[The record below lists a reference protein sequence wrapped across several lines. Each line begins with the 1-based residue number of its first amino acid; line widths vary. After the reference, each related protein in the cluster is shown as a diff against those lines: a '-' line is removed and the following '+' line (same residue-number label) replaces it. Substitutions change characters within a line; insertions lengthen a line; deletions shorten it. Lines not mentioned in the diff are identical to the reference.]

1 MDAVR
6 CAGCGGTVVAAPGA
20 RLPACLFCGE
30 TALAPVD
37 ALAGIEPPEGALPFA
52 VSDADVAASFARFA
66 KSSIWYPSDLR
77 SASLTLRRLLLPAW
91 AWSGRC
97 ESHWTGLVSASTAS
111 GKRPVAGRDTLAFAQ
126 ILVPASSAVRLA
138 ELGRLG
144 SFDESSLAPFDP
156 SASADPF
163 EVGQL
168 TRSAARAAAEAEMG
182 RRHGEVIR
190 RDHGLLALRQSA
202 LVEGLSGRP
211 VLVPIYIGAYRYR
224 DQLYRVL
231 VHGQTGKLVGD
242 APISWWKVAAA
253 IAAVALFVAA
263 LFGCLGL
270 AGALGVVADAAHE
283 GARSAPRARN

>member
-1 MDAVR
+1 
-6 CAGCGGTVVAAPGA
+6 
-20 RLPACLFCGE
+20 
-30 TALAPVD
+30 
-37 ALAGIEPPEGALPFA
+37 
-52 VSDADVAASFARFA
+52 
-66 KSSIWYPSDLR
+66 
-77 SASLTLRRLLLPAW
+77 
-91 AWSGRC
+91 
-97 ESHWTGLVSASTAS
+97 
-111 GKRPVAGRDTLAFAQ
+111 
-126 ILVPASSAVRLA
+126 
-138 ELGRLG
+138 
-144 SFDESSLAPFDP
+144 
-156 SASADPF
+156 
-163 EVGQL
+163 
-168 TRSAARAAAEAEMG
+168 MG
-182 RRHGEVIR
+182 RRHGEAIR
-190 RDHGLLALRQSA
+190 RDHGLVALRQSA